1 MIIEKKNSSTSSFEQ
16 RTSFFILMMQHTETI
31 LVLDFGSQ
39 YTQLIGRR
47 VREVGVY
54 SEIHP
59 FSFSLDKIR
68 AMKPAGIILSGGPSS
83 VYEDDAP
90 KPDFAIFDIGIP
102 ILGICYGLQLISEK
116 FHGKVDAA
124 ARGNTARRI
133 CR

>member
-1 MIIEKKNSSTSSFEQ
+1 M
-16 RTSFFILMMQHTETI
+16 
-31 LVLDFGSQ
+31 
-39 YTQLIGRR
+39 
-47 VREVGVY
+47 GVY

-90 KPDFAIFDIGIP
+90 KPDFALFDIGIP

-116 FHGKVDAA
+116 FAGKVDAA
-124 ARGNTARRI
+124 ARREYGKADLQIDNHDDLFSGLKSSTTVWMSHGDSLSKMPERL
-133 CR
+133 